1 MSSWAEPPVPQPASG
16 QCMASPSTSIQK
28 PATPGQDSTRGFDHR
43 QVRRIVEDFHLLR
56 HQREAA
62 HQALA
67 DAHQLTLTRLARAV
81 EFKDGATGSHILRV
95 GTLSALVAGRMGQPE
110 EWCRRIELAAPLHD
124 IGKIGVPDH
133 ILKKPGP
140 LTPEEHR
147 IMETHSEMGVQILG
161 CSGVEVLEMA
171 AEIALTH
178 HERWDGRGYP
188 RGLAGEAIPLSGRIV
203 GAVDFFDA
211 LTMDRCYREALGDDQ
226 ALDLLKAGRG
236 THFDPLVLDAI
247 LSIFGKLIAARDRIN
262 QDQGMNPS
270 W

>member
-1 MSSWAEPPVPQPASG
+1 MSTRTEPPVTRPDG
-16 QCMASPSTSIQK
+16 RQCTTSPSASAHK
-28 PATPGQDSTRGFDHR
+28 PAAPGQDSAHGIDRH
-43 QVRRIVEDFHLLR
+43 QVLHIVEDFHLLR
-56 HQREAA
+56 RQCEAA

-67 DAHQLTLTRLARAV
+67 DAHQITLTQLARAV
-81 EFKDGATGSHILRV
+81 EVKDGATGSHILRV
-95 GTLSALVAGRMGQPE
+95 GALSALVAGRMGQPK
-110 EWCRRIELAAPLHD
+110 EWCRRIELAAPMHD

-140 LTPEEHR
+140 LTPAEHQ
-147 IMETHSEMGVQILG
+147 IMETHSEMGARILG
-161 CSGVEVLEMA
+161 HSGVVVLEMA

-188 RGLAGEAIPLSGRIV
+188 SGLAGETIPLSGRIV

-226 ALDLLKAGRG
+226 ALELLKAGRG

-262 QDQGMNPS
+262 QEQGTNAG
-270 W
+270 